1 MRVYLTFKHL
11 QPGVFQILF
20 QRKVPHL
27 FPVQGL
33 LGGQLLRHGVLH
45 LVEGGRQP
53 PHFVAAFYRK
63 IRAGKIALGNAV
75 RSLRQ
80 PQQRT
85 HHCAAQHPDE
95 QQHQHGRRQ
104 EQPQIQPR

>member
-33 LGGQLLRHGVLH
+33 LRGQLLRHGVLH
-45 LVEGGRQP
+45 LVEGSRQP
-53 PHFVAAFYRK
+53 PHFVVAFHRK
-63 IRAGKIALGNAV
+63 IRA
-75 RSLRQ
+75 
-80 PQQRT
+80 
-85 HHCAAQHPDE
+85 
-95 QQHQHGRRQ
+95 
-104 EQPQIQPR
+104 